1 VGRKQRPAFEPV
13 KYARAICEEFSLM
26 YVPNDSMYVY
36 REDGYWSPIHANYIE
51 QCAMGKLGTE
61 AKSSR
66 CSDVRKMVEL
76 SCLIP
81 ASRAFNELNGH
92 VNLKNGMLDLKTREI
107 KPHSRDFLS
116 TIQLQARY
124 DLAAICPQWEQF
136 LDEVFQ
142 GDIELIDL
150 VQEFMGYSLVPDTS
164 QEKALLF
171 IGEGANGKST
181 LLRVWEHL
189 LGPQNISS
197 VTLAG
202 LQNEFHRVTLQGKL
216 LNITAEVNPMT
227 VEQAD
232 YLKRVISGDTIDAAH
247 KGSPVFTFRPFARLV
262 FAMNRMPRVKDTSH
276 GFYRRL
282 LMVPFNRA
290 FEGEDAD
297 RALSRKLVEEI
308 DGIFRWTLQGLDRLS
323 QTGSFIE
330 TVSGVAMLTA
340 YKRANNPLV
349 AFVQDA
355 CELAPGA
362 DSAKDALYGEYRKYC
377 TEKGFAAASSETF
390 FRELYAAFPDC
401 KPARL
406 GPQGAR
412 DHYVKGIKIV
422 RRI

>member
-1 VGRKQRPAFEPV
+1 MT
-13 KYARAICEEFSLM
+13 YS
-26 YVPNDSMYVY
+26 PNDSMYVY
-36 REDGYWSPIHANYIE
+36 LDKKGYWSPIHANYIE
-51 QCAMGKLGTE
+51 QLAMQKLGND
-61 AKSSR
+61 AKSAR

-76 SCLIP
+76 GCLIP
-81 ASRAFNELNGH
+81 PGRAFNELNGH
-92 VNLKNGMLDLKTREI
+92 VNVKNGMLDLGTREI
-107 KPHSRDFLS
+107 RPHSRDYLS

-124 DLAAICPQWEQF
+124 DLTAICPRWEQL

-142 GDIELIDL
+142 GDVELIDL
-150 VQEFMGYSLVPDTS
+150 VQEFMGYSLIPDTS
-164 QEKALLF
+164 QEKALLL

-181 LLRVWEHL
+181 LLRVWEYL
-189 LGPQNISS
+189 LGPDNISS

-232 YLKRVISGDTIDAAH
+232 YFKRIITGDTIDAAH
-247 KGSPVFTFRPFARLV
+247 KGCPVFSFRPFARLV

-297 RALSRKLVEEI
+297 RALSQKLTTQI
-308 DGIFRWTLQGLDRLS
+308 DGVFRWALDGLDRLNR
-323 QTGSFIE
+323 TGSFTE
-330 TVSGVAMLTA
+330 AAESARMLAA

-349 AFVQDA
+349 AFVQDC
-355 CELAPGA
+355 CELSPEA
-362 DSAKDALYGEYRKYC
+362 DAGKDTLYAEYREYC
-377 TEKGFAAASSETF
+377 TEKGFSPASSETF

-406 GPQGAR
+406 GQREAR
-412 DHYVKGIKIV
+412 EHHVRGIKVV